1 MLALARNGSPLFAAF
16 PARRGIS
23 MFKRI
28 LIANRGEIAVRII
41 RACREMGIESVA
53 VFSDVD
59 RRALHVRKA
68 DHAYHIGPATAAESY
83 LNIAKILDVAK
94 RSGAEAI
101 HPGYGFLSEN
111 AGFAKACRDAGVKFI
126 GPTPESMEMMG
137 SKTRA
142 RQNMKKAGVPFVPG
156 SEKGMEYEATERMA
170 AEIGYPV
177 MLKAAAGGGGKGMR
191 LVHKPED
198 LRSAFENARSESKR
212 AFGDDEVYIE
222 KAIINPRHVEMQVFG
237 DEHGNVVYLGEREC
251 SVQRRHQK
259 VLEESPSP
267 IVDADMRRRMG
278 EIAVRVAEAAGYQN
292 AGTVEFLVDQ
302 QRNFYFLEMNTR
314 LQVEHPVTEFVTGLD
329 LVHLQLHVAAGEKLP
344 FQQEDIVL
352 RGHAIECRVYA
363 EDPDNN
369 FFPSP
374 GQITRLISPSGPGIR
389 RDSGMYEGWT
399 VPIEYDPLLAKLVGY
414 AETRDQAIQRLERA
428 LYEYFVGGIKTNISL
443 FRRIL
448 KDPDFRAGTI
458 DTGFLDRLLARKT
471 DEKNPHH
478 ELIATVAAGIFATL
492 DPKQTFPGE
501 GGLSAPANGKAAA
514 ESSNWR
520 RAARVEGLRPR

>member
-1 MLALARNGSPLFAAF
+1 
-16 PARRGIS
+16 

-41 RACREMGIESVA
+41 RACREMGIESVV

-68 DHAYHIGPATAAESY
+68 DYAYHIGPATASESY
-83 LNIAKILDVAK
+83 LNIEKILNVAK

-111 AGFAKACRDAGVKFI
+111 ANFARACKDAGVKFV
-126 GPTPESMEMMG
+126 GPTAESMEMMG

-142 RQNMKKAGVPFVPG
+142 RQNMKRAGVPFVPG
-156 SEKGMEYEATERMA
+156 SEHGLEFDGMQRMA
-170 AEIGYPV
+170 EQIGYPV

-191 LVHKPED
+191 MVKAADE
-198 LRSAFENARSESKR
+198 LRSAYDAARSEAQRS
-212 AFGDDEVYIE
+212 FGDNEVYIE
-222 KAIINPRHVEMQVFG
+222 KYITNPRHVEMQIFG
-237 DEHGNVVYLGEREC
+237 DEYGNAVYLGEREC
-251 SVQRRHQK
+251 SIQRRHQK

-267 IVDADMRRRMG
+267 IVDEDMRRRMG
-278 EIAVRVAEAAGYQN
+278 EVAVRVAKAANYQN
-292 AGTVEFLVDQ
+292 AGTVEFLVDE

-314 LQVEHPVTEFVTGLD
+314 LQVEHPVTEFVTGFD
-329 LVHLQLHVAAGEKLP
+329 LVHLQFRIASGEKLP
-344 FQQEDIVL
+344 FTQEDVKL
-352 RGHAIECRVYA
+352 RGHAIECRIYA

-399 VPIEYDPLLAKLVGY
+399 VPIDYDPLLAKLVGY
-414 AETRDQAIQRLERA
+414 GETRDDAIHRLQRA

-448 KDPDFRAGTI
+448 QDADFRAGKL
-458 DTGFLDRLLARKT
+458 DTGFLDRMLASPPAASPAR
-471 DEKNPHH
+471 HQ
-478 ELIATVAAGIFATL
+478 LIAAIGAGIFASMEPKATL
-492 DPKQTFPGE
+492 
-501 GGLSAPANGKAAA
+501 GGPNGAAPAGNG
-514 ESSNWR
+514 EVQPEISGWR
-520 RAARVEGLRPR
+520 RAGRIEALRER